1 MKSSVALTGY
11 VCRWAS
17 CRGALPQPIVVF
29 LLAASGISAPR
40 KRRLMTVGLALI
52 ATRAIAEALHG
63 YIYGNEDWDDED
75 LVNHGQDGS
84 SSSNSTK
91 NESGL

>member
-1 MKSSVALTGY
+1 
-11 VCRWAS
+11 
-17 CRGALPQPIVVF
+17 
-29 LLAASGISAPR
+29 
-40 KRRLMTVGLALI
+40 MTIGFTLI

-75 LVNHGQDGS
+75 LVNHGQIGF

-91 NESGL
+91 YDRGL